1 MTLKKVH
8 VYKSVLEKI
17 LREHNTDFSSVSEKL
32 GYEKSFI
39 SVMFYEGGGVSAQMP
54 IPFVISMSNLLA
66 VKYEAFLEVPRY
78 DEFLGMDRVMKMFF
92 DDCLVVNNSSFP
104 KPRTERLKLYRR
116 YETFC
121 DDEGITP
128 KSRNAF
134 YAFLRERFREVKLSG
149 GRYFEGV
156 AIKGQDTEQ
165 GQECEG
171 QELLCDI
178 TADDLES
185 LQKTICEIIA
195 ASANMLHNDLRA
207 LLAEWKPKE
216 PKEPKY
222 AIKERE
228 QP

>member
-78 DEFLGMDRVMKMFF
+78 DDFLGMDRVMKMFF

-121 DDEGITP
+121 DDKGITP

-134 YAFLRERFREVKLSG
+134 YAFLRERFREVKHIICSLLTELNLLYGSVFDKKSLSILADSVLFISIS
-149 GRYFEGV
+149 FEV
-156 AIKGQDTEQ
+156 KQNFLFFFCFLIFFFCVKGLVTS
-165 GQECEG
+165 
-171 QELLCDI
+171 I
-178 TADDLES
+178 TG
-185 LQKTICEIIA
+185 
-195 ASANMLHNDLRA
+195 
-207 LLAEWKPKE
+207 
-216 PKEPKY
+216 
-222 AIKERE
+222 
-228 QP
+228 